1 MNIDNFMYQQIF
13 NRIPAVML
21 VFDPHT
27 GHILDVNQAAEKFY
41 GYIAA
46 ELKHM
51 KIFEL
56 NPATQKT
63 TAMPMT
69 MSGAKIQTTPVSI
82 QHRLKNGEIRDVEI
96 SFELV
101 AEEELI
107 FASITDL
114 TERKKTEAEKLRQ
127 RELWT
132 LSTDWAMVGIWEW
145 DMASDRMYDC
155 GIWNE
160 FVGYERD
167 EIAEFSKWFSFM
179 HPDDSARIKKA
190 RAKNWNGK
198 TEKYDIE
205 YRLRHKDGSYRWILS
220 RCKVVYDS
228 RRKPIRILGLSLDIT
243 DRKRMEEIL
252 QASETKLKDFAQ
264 AVPDVSFI
272 IDEDGRYIEQFGKG
286 SLRTL
291 VGKITKG
298 GLIREA
304 FEAEEAGVLL
314 DEVRQTISLGIP
326 QCFTGELTFG
336 QQQRVIERRL
346 APMSYLVNGKRTV
359 AVVAV
364 DITEQRKI
372 EDMLQ
377 LTYELRRRS
386 DFINDI
392 IQGKK
397 KEAKEIQRAAKGFGI
412 DFDAAFFVMIIA
424 SDRFEVGDKQSVL
437 EESHAIHKLKY
448 RLIAK
453 ASSFLNLLM
462 WDCQEGIG
470 VMYHAE
476 LRNREFCKELAAQVR
491 TKLQVN
497 EADLVMYIGISEV
510 QTGFTKFQQGYRQA
524 LNAAIAGR
532 CETFAGER
540 IVCYREAGI
549 FQLLPGTLEKKVTAE
564 FVERNIGAIIKYDQ
578 EKMTNFLATLEEL
591 LRKSSIRE
599 KANKLQLHPKTILFR
614 QRRIE
619 KLLQVNLNVD
629 DTRMALGVAIRL
641 KKLMRE

>member
-1 MNIDNFMYQQIF
+1 
-13 NRIPAVML
+13 ML

-27 GHILDVNQAAEKFY
+27 GYILDVNQATENFY

-63 TAMPMT
+63 TAVPMT
-69 MSGAKIQTTPVSI
+69 MIGAKIQTTPVST
-82 QHRLKNGEIRDVEI
+82 QHRLKNGEVRDVEV

-101 AEEELI
+101 AEGELI
-107 FASITDL
+107 LASITDL
-114 TERKKTEAEKLRQ
+114 TEIKKAETEKLRQ
-127 RELWT
+127 RELWMW
-132 LSTDWAMVGIWEW
+132 SKDGAMVGIWEW
-145 DMASDRMYDC
+145 DMASNRMYNC

-167 EIAEFSKWFSFM
+167 EIAKFSKWFSFV
-179 HPDDSARIKKA
+179 HPDDSARIKRA

-198 TEKYDIE
+198 TEKYDLE
-205 YRLRHKDGSYRWILS
+205 YRLRHKDGAYRWLLS
-220 RCKVVYDS
+220 KCKVVYDA
-228 RRKPIRILGLSLDIT
+228 RRKPIRIVGLSLDIT
-243 DRKRMEEIL
+243 DRKHMEEIL
-252 QASETKLKDFAQ
+252 RASERKLKDFAQ
-264 AVPDVSFI
+264 AVQDVSFI

-291 VGKITKG
+291 AEKVIKD

-364 DITEQRKI
+364 DITEQRKA
-372 EDMLQ
+372 EEMLQ
-377 LTYELRRRS
+377 LAYELRRRS

-397 KEAKEIQRAAKGFGI
+397 KGAKEVQRAAKGFGI

-437 EESHAIHKLKY
+437 EESHAIHKLKH

-453 ASSFLNLLM
+453 ASDFLNLLA

-470 VMYHAE
+470 VVCRAE
-476 LRNREFCKELAAQVR
+476 LHNWEYCKELAAQVS
-491 TKLQVN
+491 TKLQTN
-497 EADLVMYIGISEV
+497 EADLAMYIGISEV
-510 QTGFTKFQQGYRQA
+510 QADFTEIQQGYRQA

-532 CETFAGER
+532 YEAFGDER

-549 FQLLPGTLEKKVTAE
+549 FQFLPGTVGKEVTAE
-564 FVERNIGAIIKYDQ
+564 FVERNIGVIIKYDQ
-578 EKMTNFLATLEEL
+578 EKKTNLLATLEEL
-591 LRKSSIRE
+591 LQKSSIRE
-599 KANKLQLHPKTILFR
+599 KADKLQLHPKTILFR

-629 DTRMALGVAIRL
+629 DTRMALGIAIRL